1 MTDSLE
7 RVHAEDTIHI
17 ETVAANQEKSR
28 APQQTIPATHFRSEG
43 DVNTTPAR
51 QAWNESLNHQA
62 TQKLLKRDSEVFLH
76 QAMST
81 PCLDSLEAA
90 DGIYLQDSSGK
101 RYMDFHG
108 NNVHQLGHGH
118 PHVIKKMTEQ
128 MASLPFSPRRFTNE
142 TAVKCAEKLTQICSG
157 DLNRVLFA
165 PGGTSVIGMALKLA
179 RHVTNNFK
187 VVSLWDSFH
196 GASLDAISVGGEAC
210 FREGMGPLMAGVERI
225 PPAVSYRGAF
235 PNPNASNNDNN
246 QDQASDVHYADYLEY
261 VIEKEGGIGA
271 FIAEAVR
278 NTDVQV
284 PSKAYWKRIREICDK
299 HNVLL
304 IIDDIPNGMG
314 RSGEWFTHQ
323 AFDIEPDILCI
334 GKGLGGGLIPIA
346 AMITKDKYNTAAQV
360 SLGHYTH
367 EKSPLGC
374 AAALATIE
382 VIEQEKLLDKT
393 QSDSKFMREQLLRM
407 KEKYP
412 VIGDVR
418 GIGLLWGVE
427 LVTDRTTKN
436 RAFDEAEATLYQ
448 CLNNGLSFKVSQG
461 NVIQLSPPLIIS
473 RTNLQAA
480 LNIFENA
487 IQQVCIDFNYI

>member
-1 MTDSLE
+1 MTQSIKL
-7 RVHAEDTIHI
+7 
-17 ETVAANQEKSR
+17 
-28 APQQTIPATHFRSEG
+28 THFRSEG

-51 QAWNESLNHQA
+51 QAWNASLNDER
-62 TQKLLKRDSEVFLH
+62 TQELLQRDSDVFLH

-81 PCLDSLEAA
+81 PCLDALEAA
-90 DGIYLQDSSGK
+90 EGIYIQDATGK
-101 RYMDFHG
+101 KYMDFHG
-108 NNVHQLGHGH
+108 NNVHQLGYGH
-118 PHVIKKMTEQ
+118 PHVIKRVTEQ
-128 MASLPFSPRRFTNE
+128 IANLPFSPRRFTNE
-142 TAVKCAEKLTQICSG
+142 TAIQCAEKLTQICG
-157 DLNRVLFA
+157 GELNRVLFA
-165 PGGTSVIGMALKLA
+165 PGGTSAIGMALKLA
-179 RHVTNNFK
+179 RHVTGNFK

-235 PNPNASNNDNN
+235 QNASSDG
-246 QDQASDVHYADYLEY
+246 SDVHYADYLEY

-299 HNVLL
+299 HNVML

-314 RSGEWFTHQ
+314 RSGEWFTYQ
-323 AFDIEPDILCI
+323 AYDIEPDILCI
-334 GKGLGGGLIPIA
+334 GKGFGGGLVPIA
-346 AMITKDKYNTAAQV
+346 AMVTKDKYNTAEQI
-360 SLGHYTH
+360 SMGHYTH
-367 EKSPLGC
+367 EKSPIGC
-374 AAALATIE
+374 AAALATME
-382 VIEQEKLLDKT
+382 AIEQEGLLEKVKDDSEFVRGKLL
-393 QSDSKFMREQLLRM
+393 EM
-407 KEKYP
+407 KGKYP

-427 LVTDRTTKN
+427 LVTDRQTKQ
-436 RAFDEAEATLYQ
+436 RAFDEAEAVLYQ

-473 RTNLQAA
+473 RQQLTEA
-480 LNIFENA
+480 LAIFEEA
-487 IQQVCIDFNYI
+487 IANVCNEHNY

>member
-1 MTDSLE
+1 MTQS
-7 RVHAEDTIHI
+7 I
-17 ETVAANQEKSR
+17 K
-28 APQQTIPATHFRSEG
+28 PTHFRSEG

-51 QAWNESLNHQA
+51 QAWNASLNDERTQA
-62 TQKLLKRDSEVFLH
+62 LLQRDSDVFLH

-81 PCLDSLEAA
+81 PCLDTLEAA
-90 DGIYLQDSSGK
+90 CGIYIQDATGK
-101 RYMDFHG
+101 KYMDFHG
-108 NNVHQLGHGH
+108 NNVHQLGYGH
-118 PHVIKKMTEQ
+118 PHVIKRVTEQ
-128 MASLPFSPRRFTNE
+128 IANLPFSPRRFTNE
-142 TAVKCAEKLTQICSG
+142 TAIQCAEKLTQICGG

-165 PGGTSVIGMALKLA
+165 PGGTSAIGMALKLA
-179 RHVTNNFK
+179 RHVTGNFK

-235 PNPNASNNDNN
+235 QSVSSDG
-246 QDQASDVHYADYLEY
+246 SDVHYADYLEY

-314 RSGEWFTHQ
+314 RSGEWFTYQ
-323 AFDIEPDILCI
+323 AYDIEPDILCI
-334 GKGLGGGLIPIA
+334 GKGLGGGLVPIA
-346 AMITKDKYNTAAQV
+346 AMVTKDKYNTAEQI
-360 SLGHYTH
+360 SMGHYTH
-367 EKSPLGC
+367 EKSPIGC

-382 VIEQEKLLDKT
+382 AIEQQGLLEKVKDDSEFVREKLL
-393 QSDSKFMREQLLRM
+393 EM
-407 KEKYP
+407 KQKYP

-418 GIGLLWGVE
+418 GIGLLWGIE
-427 LVTDRTTKN
+427 LVTDRQTKQ
-436 RAFDEAEATLYQ
+436 RAFDQAETVLYQ

-473 RTNLQAA
+473 RQQLTEA
-480 LNIFENA
+480 LAIFEEA
-487 IQQVCIDFNYI
+487 IANVCNEHND

>member
-1 MTDSLE
+1 MTM
-7 RVHAEDTIHI
+7 
-17 ETVAANQEKSR
+17 ANQDSVLK
-28 APQQTIPATHFRSEG
+28 ATHFRSEG

-51 QAWNESLNHQA
+51 EKWNESLNDEA
-62 TQKLLKRDSEVFLH
+62 TQAMLKRDSDVFLH

-81 PCLDSLEAA
+81 PCLDTLEAA
-90 DGIYLQDSSGK
+90 EGIYIQDTTGK
-101 RYMDFHG
+101 KYMDFHG
-108 NNVHQLGHGH
+108 NNVHQLGYGH
-118 PHVIKKMTEQ
+118 PHIINKVTQQ

-142 TAVKCAEKLTQICSG
+142 TAVQCAEKLTQICG
-157 DLNRVLFA
+157 GELNRVLFA

-235 PNPNASNNDNN
+235 PLKGGSSGDSNET
-246 QDQASDVHYADYLEY
+246 ACDVHYADYLEY

-299 HNVLL
+299 HNVML

-334 GKGLGGGLIPIA
+334 GKGFGGGLLPIA
-346 AMITKDKYNTAAQV
+346 AMVTKDKYNTAAQV

-367 EKSPLGC
+367 EKSPIGC
-374 AAALATIE
+374 AAALATME
-382 VIEQEKLLDKT
+382 VIEQENLLQKV
-393 QSDSKFMREQLLRM
+393 QADSEFVSEQLLQM

-427 LVTDRTTKN
+427 LVTDHITKN
-436 RAFDEAEATLYQ
+436 RAFDEAEAVLYQ
-448 CLNNGLSFKVSQG
+448 CLNDGLSFKVSQG

-473 RTNLQAA
+473 RSELEVA
-480 LNIFENA
+480 LSVFEKA
-487 IQQVCIDFNYI
+487 IAKVCKDFEYL

>member
-1 MTDSLE
+1 MSELLIT
-7 RVHAEDTIHI
+7 
-17 ETVAANQEKSR
+17 
-28 APQQTIPATHFRSEG
+28 PHFRSEG
-43 DVNTTPAR
+43 DVNTTLAR
-51 QAWNESLNHQA
+51 NLWNESLQDES
-62 TQKLLKRDSEVFLH
+62 TQSLLTRDSNVFLH

-81 PCLDSLEAA
+81 PCLDSLQGAE
-90 DGIYLQDSSGK
+90 GVYLQDTRGK
-101 RYMDFHG
+101 KYLDFHG
-108 NNVHQLGHGH
+108 NNVHQLGYGH
-118 PHVIKKMTEQ
+118 PHVIKKVTEQ
-128 MASLPFSPRRFTNE
+128 IAQLPFSPRRFTNSIAIE
-142 TAVKCAEKLTQICSG
+142 CAEKLTEICG
-157 DLNRVLFA
+157 GQLNRVLFA

-179 RHVTNNFK
+179 RHITGNFK

-210 FREGMGPLMAGVERI
+210 FREGMGPLLAGVERI
-225 PPAVSYRGAF
+225 PPAVTYRGAF
-235 PNPNASNNDNN
+235 PSSDG
-246 QDQASDVHYADYLEY
+246 SDVHYADYLEY
-261 VIEKEGGIGA
+261 VIEKEGGIGV

-323 AFDIEPDILCI
+323 AYDIEPDILCI

-346 AMITKDKYNTAAQV
+346 AMITKDKYNTAANV

-367 EKSPLGC
+367 EKSPVGC
-374 AAALATIE
+374 AAALAVMETIE
-382 VIEQEKLLDKT
+382 QNNLLEKVRHDGQFIHHYLYT
-393 QSDSKFMREQLLRM
+393 M
-407 KEKYP
+407 KAKYP

-427 LVTDRTTKN
+427 LVTSPITKT
-436 RAFDEAEATLYQ
+436 RAFDEAEAVLYQ
-448 CLNNGLSFKVSQG
+448 CLNDGLSFKVSQG

-473 RTNLQAA
+473 REELTQA
-480 LNIFENA
+480 LIIFEQA
-487 IQQVCIDFNYI
+487 IAKVCKDFNYV